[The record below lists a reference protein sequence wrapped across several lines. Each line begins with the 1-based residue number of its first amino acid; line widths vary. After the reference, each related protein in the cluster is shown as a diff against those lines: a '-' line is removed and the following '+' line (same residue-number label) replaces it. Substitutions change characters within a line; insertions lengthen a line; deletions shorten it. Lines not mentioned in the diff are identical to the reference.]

1 MIVSHAR
8 RFIFIKTSKTAGTS
22 VEMQLSKF
30 CGPDDIVT
38 PGMESKDPKYAQYAD
53 SRRPRNLAMP
63 LHRAA
68 YVSLPIPPLIFAKKH
83 IRPRRTFY
91 DHMPAFRIR
100 RALPGFIWKSYF
112 KFTVVRNPYDRAV
125 SQYFWNNRND
135 VAPTKD
141 AINDY
146 ILTEIK
152 PHLLTNWYMYALG
165 DKVLVDDFVRYEDL
179 EAGLRAAM
187 DRLNIREPLTLP
199 HAKGGH
205 RPGGYHYREVVSPAA
220 RAYIEKQARRELDYF
235 GYQW

>member
-1 MIVSHAR
+1 MIVSHGR

-91 DHMPAFRIR
+91 DHCRPSAFGARCQASSGETISNLRLFEIHTIARSANTSGIIEMMLR
-100 RALPGFIWKSYF
+100 R
-112 KFTVVRNPYDRAV
+112 
-125 SQYFWNNRND
+125 
-135 VAPTKD
+135 
-141 AINDY
+141 
-146 ILTEIK
+146 
-152 PHLLTNWYMYALG
+152 
-165 DKVLVDDFVRYEDL
+165 
-179 EAGLRAAM
+179 LRTPSM
-187 DRLNIREPLTLP
+187 TT
-199 HAKGGH
+199 
-205 RPGGYHYREVVSPAA
+205 Y
-220 RAYIEKQARRELDYF
+220 
-235 GYQW
+235 